1 MFVNRLSKV
10 KGLITFS
17 INFETLTS
25 VMDEI
30 TTKMLTQ
37 IQLKPLYSG
46 LLIDKHCALHSDTLW
61 SRRY

>member
-25 VMDEI
+25 VLDEI
-30 TTKMLTQ
+30 TTKMFET
-37 IQLKPLYSG
+37 
-46 LLIDKHCALHSDTLW
+46 AV
-61 SRRY
+61 